1 VNCVWLVVALALG
14 QEAAHPEQQALS
26 KARQMAQSAGYGA
39 ASTDWELR
47 VVGPTAE
54 PVAFLCAGTLPDQTT
69 AVVLMS
75 SGADRTALAHHRSPL
90 SLPELHA
97 RLARAACRALNC
109 DSVAPGALHYWSPLD
124 LWQEFEA
131 LRSPDGPSVP
141 AGSTTQP
148 TKHTKPADVQNHCA
162 LGGLGGEHPRR
173 VTVSLRNLA
182 VRPSPFELRTSSFV
196 VRPSPSTPDRTGM
209 NWLKDVP
216 DWDWHYGCA
225 PTAAANVL
233 TWWAGR
239 GFGRLLDS
247 IRHNVPDRLEGGF
260 DSVPNVSAQLAA
272 AMNTDTLK
280 TGSTASDSIAPG
292 IVAVCN
298 DPAWNN
304 GYDFSSFLAWNDHD
318 LLVRE
323 IDAGRPGVLGLL
335 GHPEYG
341 NHAVTFCGWG
351 PPDDRWIMVHDLW
364 GGTPVDRV
372 INFDYGGPVA
382 VVPVVPGKSAGPD
395 LCVAAIVQ
403 PTDTLAPG
411 VVTPQAEVA
420 NLGTSAGTATAF
432 FLINDGLTGSYCY
445 SAGVE
450 VSLEPG
456 RRLLV
461 EFPAWEAPVGEYLAC
476 CSLAAPG
483 STLSHVRRSR
493 FSVLS
498 ARLADRGSTTV
509 RVYPNPVRSSPTR
522 GSAFLQVVPRPLAP
536 STPLRILIFD
546 SSGRLFLQSRI
557 CNLKPQIPLD
567 LRSLPPGCYLLR
579 LDRAGRAPASCS
591 FLVTR

>member
-1 VNCVWLVVALALG
+1 MDNPPRLWGEVKGTLG
-14 QEAAHPEQQALS
+14 QSHAPHRLRDSPGFPHGFPAQSDNERRARNDREAEQETL
-26 KARQMAQSAGYGA
+26 KRVREMAQSAGYGA
-39 ASTDWELR
+39 AVTDWELR
-47 VVGPTAE
+47 AVGPTAE

-69 AVVLMS
+69 AFLLVS
-75 SGADRTALAHHRSPL
+75 SGADRAALAHHRSPVSL
-90 SLPELHA
+90 SELDE
-97 RLARAACRALNC
+97 RLAQAACCALKC
-109 DSVAPGALHYWSPLD
+109 DRVEPGILLYWSPLD
-124 LWQEFEA
+124 LWQEFSA
-131 LRSPDGPSVP
+131 AQSSTP
-141 AGSTTQP
+141 A
-148 TKHTKPADVQNHCA
+148 
-162 LGGLGGEHPRR
+162 R
-173 VTVSLRNLA
+173 VIVSLRNLA
-182 VRPSPFELRTSSFV
+182 VRPVPDSLLVTHH
-196 VRPSPSTPDRTGM
+196 PSLITPDRTGM

-239 GFGRLLDS
+239 GFVRLLDS
-247 IRHNVPDRLEGGF
+247 VRYDVPDRLEGGL

-272 AMNTDTLK
+272 AMDTDTLK

-298 DPAWNN
+298 DPVWNN

-382 VVPVVPGKSAGPD
+382 VIPVIPGKSAGAD
-395 LCVAAIVQ
+395 LCVAAILQ
-403 PTDTLAPG
+403 PTDTVAPG
-411 VVTPQAEVA
+411 VVTPLAEIA
-420 NLGTSAGTATAF
+420 NLGSSAGTATALF
-432 FLINDGLTGSYCY
+432 MIDDALTGSRCF

-450 VSLEPG
+450 VSLEPDK
-456 RRLLV
+456 RLPV
-461 EFPAWEAPVGEYLAC
+461 EFPAWEAPIGEYLAC
-476 CSLAAPG
+476 CSLVSSG

-493 FSVLS
+493 FTVLS
-498 ARLADRGSTTV
+498 ARLADRGSTTI
-509 RVYPNPVRSSPTR
+509 RVYPNPVRSNPTR
-522 GSAFLQVVPRPLAP
+522 GYAVLHLVPRTLAA
-536 STPLRILIFD
+536 SLPLRILIFD
-546 SSGRLFLQSRI
+546 SSGRLILQSQI
-557 CNLKPQIPLD
+557 CNLKSEIPLD
-567 LRSLPPGCYLLR
+567 LRSLPPGVYLLR

-591 FLVTR
+591 FLVSR